1 MNVLKIT
8 DENELDISFEEIKEI
23 VKDCIDESKNLND
36 LIEKI
41 CKKIY
46 FTGVRDGEVKI
57 HKILNKE

>member
-8 DENELDISFEEIKEI
+8 DENELDISFEEIKGI
-23 VKDCIDESKNLND
+23 VKDSIDESKNMND
-36 LIEKI
+36 LIERI